1 MLLILFIISTNSS
14 FPFACIIFTNNT
26 TKVIKRNSC
35 GITNSSEICDCDTSN
50 FHDFDSNK

>member
-14 FPFACIIFTNNT
+14 FPFACIILTNKT
-26 TKVIKRNSC
+26 TKIIKRNSC

-50 FHDFDSNK
+50 FHDFD